1 MMGVEYKR
9 SGVCYYQAVVRDL
22 VESVEFLVSLVFVGL
37 RFLVASIHS

>member
-22 VESVEFLVSLVFVGL
+22 VESVEFLVSLFFCQIAFSSGKY
-37 RFLVASIHS
+37 S